1 MAFRIH
7 IVYDIYDQ
15 YLELA
20 HKEITLSLFSR
31 IAQSSTTGIALSSDS
46 SNFVFHDSIR
56 ISNNSTQTMC
66 LRQGGNFRF
75 KTTASS

>member
-31 IAQSSTTGIALSSDS
+31 IAQSSRHESL
-46 SNFVFHDSIR
+46 
-56 ISNNSTQTMC
+56 
-66 LRQGGNFRF
+66 
-75 KTTASS
+75 